1 MKKILKFIITICILF
16 LNTLSVQAL
25 SNDTTLTTS
34 YIDNVWSFHYRN
46 GKVFT
51 YGQLPFR
58 YVNGKMAYCI
68 DPPTPI
74 NTSVY
79 SSYTDFSISGYSDD
93 VKRQMELI
101 SHYGYGYPGHEDIK
115 YYMATQELIWLF
127 SDDEYIK
134 WTVGSTSDT
143 PEIDISKEKQEILN
157 LVNNHNILP
166 SFINRSYNSLYG
178 ETTSYIDNNN
188 VLNNYEI
195 TSEIHDFSVNNNN
208 LKVISKKFGTH
219 TLNFKSKGSSGGTTT
234 VYKSD
239 SIRSQMV
246 AVFGF
251 NDIKSGTISIGT
263 FLANVTIRKKD
274 INTNEVIQSDKV
286 KFNIKNLDTNT
297 YEKKNINT
305 YLSGPVYFHLPKGNY
320 LLEETSASYGYV
332 INKEK
337 VKFTIDDNLK
347 LEGNSYILDFYNDT
361 AKGKINVTKKDE
373 KGNHLIGVEIGLFDK
388 DYNLIKSK
396 ITTDDEIISFENL
409 ELGKYYIK
417 EISANEGYILDN
429 EYHEVNL
436 EYKDDKTYVVEENID
451 LINEKI
457 KCDVTFIV
465 VNEEDEPLKNVK
477 INIYND
483 DNEVIYSGNTNEDG
497 KIVIENLEYGKY
509 YIKEESVPS
518 GYILNDE
525 KIEFSVND
533 LECLSNIK
541 IVNEKTIMPVT
552 SSAKLN
558 IGFSGLIMLGII
570 YVFKKII

>member
-1 MKKILKFIITICILF
+1 MKKILRFLILVCAFF
-16 LNTLSVQAL
+16 LNTLCVQAL
-25 SNDTTLTTS
+25 SNDSTLTTS

-79 SSYTDFSISGYSDD
+79 SSYTDFSVSGYSDD

-101 SHYGYGYPGHEDIK
+101 AHYGYGYPGHEDIK

-134 WTVGSTSDT
+134 WTVGNTSDT
-143 PEIDISKEKQEILN
+143 EEIDISKEKQEIQN
-157 LVNNHNILP
+157 LVNNHDKLP
-166 SFINRSYNSLYG
+166 SFINQSFTKLFGVQFYL
-178 ETTSYIDNNN
+178 TDTNN
-188 VLNNYEI
+188 VLNNYDIASDISYSVYNNII
-195 TSEIHDFSVNNNN
+195 TIKSN
-208 LKVISKKFGTH
+208 KFGT
-219 TLNFKSKGSSGGTTT
+219 NNIYFKSKGSNGGTTT

-239 SIRSQMV
+239 NIRSQMV

-251 NDIKSGTISIGT
+251 NDIKEGNVSIVSD
-263 FLANVTIRKKD
+263 NVTISLRKKD
-274 INTNEVIQSDKV
+274 INTNEL
-286 KFNIKNLDTNT
+286 IKNRDTYFNLWDT
-297 YEKKNINT
+297 SKNEIIHKELRT
-305 YLSGPVYFHLPKGNY
+305 LSGGTVGLSLGKGNY
-320 LLEETSASYGYV
+320 FLEEIKASDGYV
-332 INKEK
+332 INKDG
-337 VKFTIDDNLK
+337 VKFTIDNNIK
-347 LEGNSYILDFYNDT
+347 LEGNSYILDFYNDVP
-361 AKGKINVTKKDE
+361 KGKVNVTKNDE
-373 KGNHLIGVEIGLFDK
+373 KGNHLKGVEIGLYDK
-388 DYNLIKSK
+388 DYNLLDSK
-396 ITTDDEIISFENL
+396 ITNEEEVISFDNL
-409 ELGKYYIK
+409 ELGTYYIK

-457 KCDVTFIV
+457 KCDVTYITA
-465 VNEEDEPLKNVK
+465 NENGEALSDVK
-477 INIYND
+477 INVYNED
-483 DNEVIYSGNTNEDG
+483 DEIVYSGKTMENG

-509 YIKEESVPS
+509 YIMQKSVPS

-533 LECLSNIK
+533 LECLSDIEVINK
-541 IVNEKTIMPVT
+541 KTIMPVT

-558 IGFSGLIMLGII
+558 IGLSGLILLGIL
-570 YVFKKII
+570 YVFKKVV